1 MKLHQKLNAIQT
13 TLIAKKGQFNNFG
26 KYAYRNTEDILEA
39 VKPLLEKNE
48 CVLRLTDEVV
58 MVGNRIYIKA
68 TAIISDGEDNIST
81 VAFARESE
89 SKKGM
94 DESQI
99 TGTASSY
106 ARKYALNGLLA
117 IDDTKDAD
125 TMDNRH
131 KKANEV
137 NTEEEGYTTASKATP
152 EQKKAYW
159 NEFKDICQV
168 QEIDPM
174 EFLESQIDITDKSK
188 MHNTVVHWLRQQ
200 DLLRDQLI
208 SFKQR

>member
-48 CVLRLTDEVV
+48 CVLRLTDEVE

-68 TAIISDGEDNIST
+68 TAIISDGEDSIST

>member
-68 TAIISDGEDNIST
+68 TAIISDGEDGIST

-99 TGTASSY
+99 
-106 ARKYALNGLLA
+106 LVLH
-117 IDDTKDAD
+117 
-125 TMDNRH
+125 RH
-131 KKANEV
+131 TLV
-137 NTEEEGYTTASKATP
+137 NMP
-152 EQKKAYW
+152 
-159 NEFKDICQV
+159 
-168 QEIDPM
+168 
-174 EFLESQIDITDKSK
+174 
-188 MHNTVVHWLRQQ
+188 
-200 DLLRDQLI
+200 
-208 SFKQR
+208 